1 MITRA
6 NYEEYFLLY
15 VDNELSAAAK
25 LAVEKFVADNPDLQ
39 EEWETLLQCRIEPD
53 THEVFRD
60 KESLLQADLLSYVD
74 GELDVE
80 GRRAVEEL
88 VDRYPAKATELRQLM
103 LTVSTPDG
111 SIVHPDKES
120 LYRTERRRLIFLP
133 WMQAGIAAAV
143 LGLVALLLL
152 TTRHKDGPVHPGGL
166 ANIQPAKKND
176 SQPVTPAAPAPLHI
190 QGSDDQNRDGR
201 RREDQDRYAKNGAGS
216 NGTDPSSTR
225 ELAKDDPSKRK
236 EQRQGNDP
244 APVEKQPQ
252 VALRQQE
259 VTRPTTVLPTTT
271 DSHPANPVLVAE
283 VRPDVTKE
291 SLIKPAIQTV
301 AAVNIPK
308 EQSSFATQAL
318 MEEAQADDD
327 SKEMVAAAPAGK
339 HKLRGLLR
347 KVSRTLGKTADR
359 DEDGQKE
366 VLISA
371 FQVALK

>member
-60 KESLLQADLLSYVD
+60 KENLLQADLLSYVD
-74 GELDVE
+74 GELDAE

-152 TTRHKDGPVHPGGL
+152 TTRHNDGPVHPGGL
-166 ANIQPAKKND
+166 ANIRPAKKND
-176 SQPVTPAAPAPLHI
+176 PQPVTPAAPAPLHI
-190 QGSDDQNRDGR
+190 QGSDDQNPDGR
-201 RREDQDRYAKNGAGS
+201 GREDQDRNAKNGAGS
-216 NGTDPSSTR
+216 NGSDPNSAR

-236 EQRQGNDP
+236 ERQGNDP